1 MLLSISLFCVII
13 RKRMMNTKKEI
24 LIVDDSATNVFL
36 IESVLGEYGFK
47 TVTANNAKEA
57 FKVIEKKIPDLILL
71 DILMPQISGI
81 EFIKTIKANPKHI
94 NIPIIAVSAVT
105 DEDSISTILE
115 LGANGFINKPI
126 IIPELIERIKSVL
139 LIS

>member
-1 MLLSISLFCVII
+1 
-13 RKRMMNTKKEI
+13 MNTKKEI

-57 FKVIEKKIPDLILL
+57 FKAIEKKIPDLILL

-81 EFIKTIKANPKHI
+81 DFIKTIKANPKHI
-94 NIPIIAVSAVT
+94 NVPIIAVSAVT

-126 IIPELIERIKSVL
+126 IIPELIERIKTIL
-139 LIS
+139 TLA